1 MTHIVPVF
9 EGHSD
14 PHQIKRL
21 NVAGDHV
28 TQRLADLLYMRGYS
42 VSSAH
47 MASGALQRLKESC
60 CYVAV
65 DYAQELE
72 VLARPDCEVQ
82 PIFNCLLPIPA
93 SVMHCQRP

>member
-28 TQRLADLLYMRGYS
+28 TRRLADLLHMRGYS

-47 MASGALQRLKESC
+47 IASGALQRLKERC

-65 DYAQELE
+65 DYGKELT
-72 VLARPDCEVQ
+72 VRSRL
-82 PIFNCLLPIPA
+82 
-93 SVMHCQRP
+93 